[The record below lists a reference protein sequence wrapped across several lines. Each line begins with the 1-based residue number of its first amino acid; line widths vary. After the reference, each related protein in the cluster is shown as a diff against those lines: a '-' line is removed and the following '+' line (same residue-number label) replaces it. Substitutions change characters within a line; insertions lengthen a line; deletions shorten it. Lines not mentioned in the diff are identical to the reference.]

1 MGYTRELPIERWYR
15 EVRLLRIFEGTD
27 EMQRLIISRDLLTG
41 HVSVRGHLAETTYF
55 FFFFKITEL
64 PSLGLTYAN
73 RRMLLRLPPH
83 DTAQMVWPTLARRTA
98 MIGLGGRPA
107 RRRSH
112 TRHDRRSAAGAAPT
126 VNAGVDQVLT
136 VADRAFLNGQVSDDG
151 VPDPSRLSVA
161 WNVVSGPGMVTVAGR
176 GEPHTSATFS
186 APGYVLRL
194 TVGDGGVTA
203 SDELTVTVRDS
214 AASVLR
220 VPGDYPT
227 IQAALDAA
235 PVRGLCSGVPR
246 DLQRERDHPADADPG
261 LDVLYD
267 RRPVAHRHDVIRGP
281 LSGTDTVFVSAAA
294 GPETRVV
301 GFTVRAGKDGIEVAG
316 NAVIER
322 NTIESGSDAVDFPKG
337 SAGLVHH
344 NTMRNNGD
352 DGVDVDQSSVV
363 ITDNLMQ
370 GNAGDGVEAR
380 LTNVTAPL
388 RELVIRGNRI
398 LQSRQDG
405 LQFIDDDAIGSASTS
420 ATLVTVDRNVIA
432 GNREAGIGL
441 MDGAQTSEDYRGA
454 SLVERITVTNNTF
467 DGNNH
472 GITGGDNLVAINNIF
487 ARHVGPALKNVDGA
501 SRVAYSQ
508 FFSNGAPNSGSNVDA
523 ATSYTGDP
531 LLDASYAPLPGSP
544 VVDAGTASYTLPSG
558 ELAVEVTDFSGVAP
572 DIGAVESSGSGGP
585 VNRAPVVDAGP
596 DSSVTLPAPASLAG
610 AATDDGLP
618 AGSSLAVTWSASS
631 GPGTVL
637 FADANTATTTASF
650 SAAGDYVL
658 RLTATDGE
666 LSSSDTVAIAVAPE
680 GGGGGATT
688 VTQAVVSAGSDDAEE
703 SSSGSV
709 ELSSSDLELVTD
721 GSSVQTVGLRFTGV
735 QVPRGAQVT
744 AATVQFQTDEV
755 STAGASITIRGEA
768 TDSPGTFTTAARNV
782 SGRPRTAASVTWTPS
797 AWPTVGAHGVAERT
811 ADLAPVLQEL
821 VNRPGWSSG
830 NAIVLVLTG
839 SGRRTAE
846 AFESGAASAPRLE
859 ITWRT
864 GGGAGTP
871 NTAPVVDA
879 GPDRAVTLSASA
891 SLAGTVTD
899 DGLPAGGV
907 LTALWS
913 SVSGPGTV
921 TFANATAAAT
931 TASFSAVGAYVLR
944 LSGSD
949 GELSSSDTLTVT
961 VSPQG
966 GGGTV
971 VVTEARV
978 AASTDD
984 AEERANGSVS
994 LDSGDLELVVDGSN
1008 TQTVGLRFPVLS
1020 VPAGSTVVRAWIQ
1033 FSTDENK
1040 SAATT
1045 LALAAHAADNA
1056 PTFVN
1061 TSRNVSS
1068 RPRTSA
1074 TVAWSPVAWSPSG
1087 SAGRP
1092 SAPDLAVPL
1101 QEVVSRAGW
1110 TSGNAVVFV
1119 ITGTGTRTAYAFDGS
1134 PARAPVLHVEYQL

>member
-1 MGYTRELPIERWYR
+1 M
-15 EVRLLRIFEGTD
+15 
-27 EMQRLIISRDLLTG
+27 
-41 HVSVRGHLAETTYF
+41 
-55 FFFFKITEL
+55 
-64 PSLGLTYAN
+64 
-73 RRMLLRLPPH
+73 
-83 DTAQMVWPTLARRTA
+83 
-98 MIGLGGRPA
+98 
-107 RRRSH
+107 
-112 TRHDRRSAAGAAPT
+112 
-126 VNAGVDQVLT
+126 
-136 VADRAFLNGQVSDDG
+136 
-151 VPDPSRLSVA
+151 
-161 WNVVSGPGMVTVAGR
+161 
-176 GEPHTSATFS
+176 
-186 APGYVLRL
+186 
-194 TVGDGGVTA
+194 
-203 SDELTVTVRDS
+203 
-214 AASVLR
+214 
-220 VPGDYPT
+220 
-227 IQAALDAA
+227 
-235 PVRGLCSGVPR
+235 
-246 DLQRERDHPADADPG
+246 
-261 LDVLYD
+261 
-267 RRPVAHRHDVIRGP
+267 
-281 LSGTDTVFVSAAA
+281 
-294 GPETRVV
+294 
-301 GFTVRAGKDGIEVAG
+301 
-316 NAVIER
+316 
-322 NTIESGSDAVDFPKG
+322 
-337 SAGLVHH
+337 
-344 NTMRNNGD
+344 
-352 DGVDVDQSSVV
+352 
-363 ITDNLMQ
+363 
-370 GNAGDGVEAR
+370 
-380 LTNVTAPL
+380 
-388 RELVIRGNRI
+388 
-398 LQSRQDG
+398 
-405 LQFIDDDAIGSASTS
+405 
-420 ATLVTVDRNVIA
+420 
-432 GNREAGIGL
+432 
-441 MDGAQTSEDYRGA
+441 
-454 SLVERITVTNNTF
+454 
-467 DGNNH
+467 
-472 GITGGDNLVAINNIF
+472 
-487 ARHVGPALKNVDGA
+487 GPALKNVDGA

-531 LLDASYAPLPGSP
+531 MLDASYAPLPGSP

-572 DIGAVESSGSGGP
+572 DLGAVESSGTGGP

-596 DSSVTLPAPASLAG
+596 DSSVTLPSLASLAG

-650 SAAGDYVL
+650 SVAGDYVL

-744 AATVQFQTDEV
+744 AGTVQFQTDEV

-782 SGRPRTAASVTWTPS
+782 SARPRTAASVTWTPS

-821 VNRPGWSSG
+821 VNRSGWSSG

-949 GELSSSDTLTVT
+949 GELSSSDTVA
-961 VSPQG
+961 VSVA
-966 GGGTV
+966 GGTPTPNAAPIVGAGPDRSVTLPASASLAGSVTDDGLPAGGVLTALWSV
-971 VVTEARV
+971 VSGPGPVSYADATAPGTTASFTTAGQYVLRLTGSDGELSSSDTVAVSVTAGGTGVTVTEARP
-978 AASTDD
+978 AASSDD
-984 AEERANGSVS
+984 AEEKTSGSVS
-994 LDSGDLELVVDGSN
+994 LTSSDLELVVDGSSN
-1008 TQTVGLRFPVLS
+1008 QTVGIRFPSLS
-1020 VPAGSTVVRAWIQ
+1020 VPSGATVVRAWLQ
-1033 FSTDENK
+1033 FTTDEVTT
-1040 SAATT
+1040 ATT
-1045 LALAAHAADNA
+1045 TLTIAAQAADNPA
-1056 PTFVN
+1056 TFVS

-1068 RPRTSA
+1068 RTRTTA
-1074 TVAWSPVAWSPSG
+1074 TVGWSPAAWPTAGQRGAAQQSPDL
-1087 SAGRP
+1087 
-1092 SAPDLAVPL
+1092 SAPL
-1101 QEVVSRAGW
+1101 QQVFSRTGW
-1110 TSGNAVVFV
+1110 ASGNAVVLL
-1119 ITGTGTRTAYAFDGS
+1119 IAGTGTRTATAFDKS
-1134 PARAPVLHVEYQL
+1134 AANAPVLHVEYQP